1 MRNDK
6 GDFISADW
14 MHYKPRESDRDR
26 YFVRGGQRIHRYDI
40 PSYFCEENMRLI
52 GFWLKYRKYGL
63 PYHGGWAEQPAV
75 VMDVID
81 TLETEAEKKI
91 G

>member
-1 MRNDK
+1 
-6 GDFISADW
+6 
-14 MHYKPRESDRDR
+14 
-26 YFVRGGQRIHRYDI
+26 
-40 PSYFCEENMRLI
+40 MRLI